1 MGKAMP
7 RTTEQLEPTGR
18 YRLPP
23 LPAGWKPLAPL
34 MRTPHIRELRA
45 FLQQEA
51 TQHAI
56 YPPAGDVFRALEL
69 TPLRRVRVLLLGQDP
84 YPGAGQANGL
94 CFSVRPGVKPPASLR
109 NMFRELQ
116 ADVGVPPPS
125 HGALDRWARQG
136 VLLLNA
142 VLTVRAGAPNSH
154 RDRGWESF
162 TDAVIRR
169 ASAKRNHVVFALWGA
184 YAQKKT
190 ALIDTTRHAIIAAAH
205 PSPLSARHGFFGS
218 RPYSRI
224 NTALAEAGRP
234 PIDWRLE

>member
-1 MGKAMP
+1 MP
-7 RTTEQLEPTGR
+7 RTTEQIEPSGR

-23 LPAGWKPLAPL
+23 LPAGWKALAPL
-34 MRTPHIRELRA
+34 TRTAQFRA
-45 FLQQEA
+45 LQTFLQQEA

-56 YPPAGDVFRALEL
+56 YPPASDVFRALEL

-84 YPGAGQANGL
+84 YPGAGQAHGL

-116 ADVGVPPPS
+116 ADVGISPPS
-125 HGALDRWARQG
+125 HGSLERWARQG

-162 TDAVIRR
+162 TDALLQRT
-169 ASAKRNHVVFALWGA
+169 SAKRNHVVFALWGA

-224 NTALAEAGRP
+224 NAALAEAGRP
-234 PIDWRLE
+234 SIDWRLE